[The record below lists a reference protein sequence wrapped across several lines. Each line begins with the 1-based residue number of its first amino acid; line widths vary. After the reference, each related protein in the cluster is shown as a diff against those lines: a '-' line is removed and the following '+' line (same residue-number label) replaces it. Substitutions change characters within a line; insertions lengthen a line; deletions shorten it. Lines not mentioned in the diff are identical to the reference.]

1 MLKIQFFEKIYFFH
15 QKWFFSNGEGNFDNG
30 SKLISLRIHRFSA
43 QIPKT
48 TKKKFQLV
56 ERKIPFLKMFLCTR
70 IMQLWQPCRN
80 FLVKTLK
87 TFCCNSRNY
96 ENLTSS
102 PKNLLVKMFVWTCI
116 RKLRSLDKPAVTMP
130 PKLRKI
136 FFSQSPKRI
145 AMQFFSKK
153 VILLSVLPS
162 KKNFHPDT
170 QNPVAT
176 TLSRNFSSK
185 LWKPFARIPEMMK
198 KLCAF
203 QKKISPQNVR
213 LTCTMKFWQA
223 RRNFVPKNTKKF
235 PELQKCWS
243 YNFFNKFFFRQ
254 KWFFS
259 NVEWNFDK
267 ASKIFSL
274 KIPRFI
280 AQIPKA
286 TKKSGIFWN
295 DKKIPQNVPMYM

>member
-1 MLKIQFFEKIYFFH
+1 MMKKLCGFLKKTPQDVRRNMHNEFWASLPWLCCQEYEKLSRTPKLLKIQFFEKIYFFH
-15 QKWFFSNGEGNFDNG
+15 QKWFFNNGEGNFDNG

-116 RKLRSLDKPAVTMP
+116 RKLRSLDKPAVSMP

-145 AMQFFSKK
+145 AMQFFRKK
-153 VILLSVLPS
+153 
-162 KKNFHPDT
+162 
-170 QNPVAT
+170 
-176 TLSRNFSSK
+176 
-185 LWKPFARIPEMMK
+185 
-198 KLCAF
+198 
-203 QKKISPQNVR
+203 
-213 LTCTMKFWQA
+213 
-223 RRNFVPKNTKKF
+223 
-235 PELQKCWS
+235 
-243 YNFFNKFFFRQ
+243 
-254 KWFFS
+254 
-259 NVEWNFDK
+259 
-267 ASKIFSL
+267 
-274 KIPRFI
+274 
-280 AQIPKA
+280 
-286 TKKSGIFWN
+286 
-295 DKKIPQNVPMYM
+295 